1 MPIYKKLF
9 EVSESL
15 RYKPIIEPGN
25 VLVCFSDFDAVGFN
39 SLYCVEKEGMKPV
52 KYRSNVHVGN
62 YKDSYI
68 INSYDYKID
77 IRYFWNWGIEKFYR
91 LETNGMPLWF
101 ENVGY
106 KTIYIGLGEGKEL
119 ILRPKERKQ
128 INIED
133 LKIS

>member
-1 MPIYKKLF
+1 
-9 EVSESL
+9 
-15 RYKPIIEPGN
+15 
-25 VLVCFSDFDAVGFN
+25 
-39 SLYCVEKEGMKPV
+39 MKPV